1 MDVKIAI
8 CDDERSQREY
18 LKKLVSDWGRL
29 NFHALEIREFDS
41 AEAFLFDYEADSSVD
56 ILLLDIQMERMDG
69 ITLAKTLRCKNNHIQ
84 IIFITGYAEF
94 ISEGYDVSAL
104 HYLMKP
110 VSAEKLSKVL
120 DRAVNILL
128 LPQRSTVFES
138 ENGKVRIPID
148 DIMLAEAFAHEV
160 EITLKTG
167 EKQRVKAGISEVEK
181 TLGSGFFRC
190 HRSYIVGLNFVRR
203 ISRISVEL
211 GNGAEIPLARGLYGA
226 LNDAII
232 KYFP

>member
-1 MDVKIAI
+1 MDIKIAI

-18 LKKLVSDWGRL
+18 LKNLVSDWGRL
-29 NFHALEIREFDS
+29 HSHALELCEFDS
-41 AEAFLFDYEADSSVD
+41 AEAFLFDYEVDSSLD
-56 ILLLDIQMERMDG
+56 ILLLDIQMKQMDG
-69 ITLAKTLRCKNNHIQ
+69 VTLAKSLRSKNNHIQ

-94 ISEGYDVSAL
+94 ISEGYEVSAL

-110 VSAEKLSKVL
+110 VSAEKLCKVL
-120 DRAVNILL
+120 DRAAIILSQ
-128 LPQRSTVFES
+128 PQRSVVFES
-138 ENGKVRIPID
+138 ESGRVRIFTD

-167 EKQRVKAGISEVEK
+167 EKQRIKAGISEVEK

-190 HRSYIVGLNFVRR
+190 HRSYLAGLKYIRR
-203 ISRISVEL
+203 VSRTSVEL
-211 GNGAEIPLARGLYGA
+211 ENGVEIPLARGQYTV